1 MTCLSKI
8 YVKLKQLLN
17 GTQKKRLIPRDM
29 EIEQARIPQKQRTT
43 GGNFF

>member
-1 MTCLSKI
+1 MFVENLCKI
-8 YVKLKQLLN
+8 EAAAKWY
-17 GTQKKRLIPRDM
+17 TKKRLIPRDM